1 MIKILA
7 LSIGIST
14 LPLSQKSS
22 EVLSYIPPTTYTW
35 NFKNNS
41 IPHLLEQKIEP
52 KPESA
57 DDLKQGSWYNNA
69 LQNIEQSEY
78 QFKWDE
84 KLNAYCT
91 PNRKNNLRFFY
102 NEKGFSVEPR
112 TTKIPFENYEPIV
125 QEKDKKYKYLPSW
138 KVNFK
143 LDKKQVGKGTWAV
156 TENKAEYNTDKITVE
171 YINTKE
177 GMRQNFIVHAPLL
190 KADELKIN
198 LSIKTNL
205 KTKLNGNQ
213 LQFFHQKTNVLN
225 YKDLKVWDANNK
237 PLSASFHKKRNGS
250 FYIQVDA
257 KDAFYPITIDPISTG
272 TAGTPDWLGDDA
284 DQVGASFGTSV
295 ASAGDVNGDGYSDV
309 IIGAPRFDEGASFD
323 EGKAFVYHG
332 SATGLSLSPNNTPD
346 DVNQT
351 DAFFGSSVASAGDV
365 NGDGYS
371 DVIIGAFLYNDGF
384 ADEGAAFVYH
394 GSAAGLLAT
403 PTSIRADANQLN
415 AAFGRSVACAG
426 DVNGDGYSDVII
438 GADQFNDGPNT
449 REGRAYAYYGSA
461 AGISATPSS
470 TLDDCNQIVAYFGY
484 SVASAGDV
492 NGDGYS
498 DVVIGAYSYDEIPFF
513 TNDGKVYVYHGSA
526 GGLSA
531 SPINILDG
539 PNENNANLGISVAC
553 AGDVNGDG
561 YSDVIAGA
569 PYLDDGGSF
578 DEGAAFIYF
587 GSASGSSAL
596 PTITLRDANQAYAE
610 FGISVASAGDVNG
623 DGYSDVIIGADLY
636 DDTNTN
642 EGVAYMYYGNT
653 VGTMSSPVSMLD
665 DANQDDAG
673 FGSSV
678 ASAGDVNGDG
688 YSDVIIGAYF
698 YTDGSNGQEGIAFV
712 YHGSPAGISTITT
725 ASLENNQ
732 ASANYGN
739 AVSTAG
745 DVNGDGFSDIIIA
758 SQYYDN
764 GSLNEGAA
772 FVYLGT
778 ANGISTT
785 ISSTIEGDQIF
796 SEIGSS
802 VSTAGDINADGYS
815 DIIIG
820 ARYYD
825 NGEHLEG
832 GGLVF
837 YGSPSGINTSS
848 FDILEVNQ
856 PDAFFGYSVASAG
869 DVNGDGYGDIIAGAY
884 SFDAPDV
891 DEGAAFIFLGSSTG
905 ISLVPSTT
913 LQSNQAS
920 ASFGYSVA
928 GAGDVNGDGY
938 SDVIVGAYNYTNDQ
952 ANEGVVFIFLG
963 SASGT
968 STTYSTL
975 LEHNQSNAAFGYCVS
990 GAGDVNGDGF
1000 SDIAIGSIRYSSGQT
1015 EEGAV
1020 FVYAGS
1026 ISGINTTPIFTAE
1039 GDQNFA
1045 EMGNAIGNAGDV
1057 NGDGYSDL
1065 IIGVHN
1071 YDNGQSDEGK
1081 MLLYYGST
1089 TGLSITNVSSFESNQ
1104 TSSNMG
1110 RSVNS
1115 AGDVNGDGY
1124 SDILAGAPFYDNGE
1138 TDEGFVFL
1146 LQGNPF
1152 GSSLNKRNNL
1162 RLYNADLTT
1171 PLNNS
1176 NFLFGNFG
1184 AGLYAKSFLGR
1195 DKGKL
1200 VWETRL
1206 NYNPYS
1212 GTPITNST
1220 FFTSQQAAYTNL
1232 GLAGVEL
1239 KNIIPKL
1246 LGSGKFTKLRA
1257 RVKYDPV
1264 TAITGQV
1271 YGPWRNVSSI
1281 IDANFIG
1288 VLPITLISFNVS
1300 WQKKGSIAKIDF
1312 VTDKEA
1318 GTCCFDIQ
1326 KSMDGFNFNTIGS
1339 INAKNTSGRQ
1349 TYSFLDDKA
1358 TNNKQFYRLKIK
1370 GTAGQLQYSNI
1381 QQLQN
1386 DKATEILV
1394 FPNPTANVLQL
1405 QLNKNYTSMNVQIVN
1420 ALGQV
1425 VKQYTNLSTQ
1435 NQTLQ
1440 IPVKALANGN
1450 YWLHLQGDGEKQVLQ
1465 FVKQ

>member
-7 LSIGIST
+7 LSIGISS
-14 LPLSQKSS
+14 LPLTQKIVSVQS
-22 EVLSYIPPTTYTW
+22 IKPSYEF
-35 NFKNNS
+35 NFKNIINYNPFS
-41 IPHLLEQKIEP
+41 AKKDKENTN
-52 KPESA
+52 PE
-57 DDLKQGSWYNNA
+57 DLKQGSWYANA

-78 QFKWDE
+78 HFKWEE
-84 KLNAYCT
+84 KLKAYCT
-91 PNRKNNLRFFY
+91 PNRKNNFRFFY
-102 NEKGFSVEPR
+102 DDKGFTVEPR
-112 TTKIPFENYEPIV
+112 TTQIPVGDVDPMAMPNEI
-125 QEKDKKYKYLPSW
+125 KYLPVRQAAKTIPNLPTGQAGW
-138 KVNFK
+138 KVKFN
-143 LDKKQVGKGTWAV
+143 LDKNQVGKGFWKLA
-156 TENKAEYNTDKITVE
+156 ENKAEYITDKITVQ
-171 YINTKE
+171 YINNEE
-177 GMRQNFIVHAPLL
+177 GMRQNFIVHQPLSKSDKL
-190 KADELKIN
+190 NIN
-198 LSIKTNL
+198 LNI
-205 KTKLNGNQ
+205 KTKLKTVLKNNR
-213 LQFFHQKTNVLN
+213 LQFSHKKNIVLN
-225 YKDLKVWDANNK
+225 YEDLKVWDVTGRILPSCFQKKDKNK
-237 PLSASFHKKRNGS
+237 
-250 FYIQVDA
+250 FYIQVDT
-257 KDAFYPITIDPISTG
+257 KDAVYPITIDPIST
-272 TAGTPDWLGDDA
+272 TAAARVESNQAEANMGFSA
-284 DQVGASFGTSV
+284 

-309 IIGAPRFDEGASFD
+309 IVGANLYDNGQTDEGA
-323 EGKAFVYHG
+323 AFVYHG
-332 SATGLSLSPNNTPD
+332 SASGISTAAAAMVES
-346 DVNQT
+346 NQVS
-351 DAFFGSSVASAGDV
+351 AYMGVSAASAGDV

-371 DVIIGAFLYNDGF
+371 DVIVGAEGYDNGQTN
-384 ADEGAAFVYH
+384 EGAAFVYH
-394 GSAAGLLAT
+394 GSA
-403 PTSIRADANQLN
+403 S
-415 AAFGRSVACAG
+415 
-426 DVNGDGYSDVII
+426 
-438 GADQFNDGPNT
+438 
-449 REGRAYAYYGSA
+449 
-461 AGISATPSS
+461 GISNTAAAMVQSS
-470 TLDDCNQIVAYFGY
+470 QA
-484 SVASAGDV
+484 
-492 NGDGYS
+492 
-498 DVVIGAYSYDEIPFF
+498 GAYMGF
-513 TNDGKVYVYHGSA
+513 SA
-526 GGLSA
+526 
-531 SPINILDG
+531 
-539 PNENNANLGISVAC
+539 
-553 AGDVNGDG
+553 
-561 YSDVIAGA
+561 
-569 PYLDDGGSF
+569 
-578 DEGAAFIYF
+578 
-587 GSASGSSAL
+587 
-596 PTITLRDANQAYAE
+596 
-610 FGISVASAGDVNG
+610 ASAGDVNG
-623 DGYSDVIIGADLY
+623 DGYSDVIVGAD
-636 DDTNTN
+636 
-642 EGVAYMYYGNT
+642 
-653 VGTMSSPVSMLD
+653 S
-665 DANQDDAG
+665 
-673 FGSSV
+673 
-678 ASAGDVNGDG
+678 
-688 YSDVIIGAYF
+688 
-698 YTDGSNGQEGIAFV
+698 YTNGQTYEGAAFV
-712 YHGSPAGISTITT
+712 YHGSPAGISTIST

-739 AVSTAG
+739 AVTTAG
-745 DVNGDGFSDIIIA
+745 DVNGDGFSDVIIA

-764 GSLNEGAA
+764 GEINEGAV

-785 ISSTIEGDQIF
+785 ISSTIEGGQIF

-848 FDILEVNQ
+848 FDLLEVNQ
-856 PDAFFGYSVASAG
+856 PDAFFGYSVANAG

-884 SFDAPDV
+884 LYDNPEV

-905 ISLVPSTT
+905 ISLVPNIT
-913 LQSNQAS
+913 LQSNQAN
-920 ASFGYSVA
+920 AFFGYSVA

-938 SDVIVGAYNYTNDQ
+938 SDVIVGAYNYTNNQ

-963 SASGT
+963 SPSGT
-968 STTYSTL
+968 ITTYSTL

-990 GAGDVNGDGF
+990 GTGDVNGDGF
-1000 SDIAIGSIRYSSGQT
+1000 SDIVIGSIKYSNGQS
-1015 EEGAV
+1015 EEGSV
-1020 FVYAGS
+1020 FVYGGS
-1026 ISGINTTPIFTAE
+1026 STGINTTPVFITE
-1039 GDQNFA
+1039 SNQNFA

-1071 YDNGQSDEGK
+1071 YDNGQTDEGQ
-1081 MLLYYGST
+1081 MLLYYGSN

-1104 TSSNMG
+1104 ASSNMG

-1115 AGDVNGDGY
+1115 AGDVNGDGF

-1162 RLYNADLTT
+1162 RLYNSNLTT
-1171 PLNNS
+1171 PLNSS

-1195 DKGKL
+1195 AKGKL

-1220 FFTSQQAAYTNL
+1220 FFTAQQATYTNL
-1232 GLAGVEL
+1232 GLTGVEL
-1239 KNIIPKL
+1239 KNVITKI

-1288 VLPITLISFNVS
+1288 VLPINLISFNAS
-1300 WQKKGSIAKIDF
+1300 WQQKGSIAKIDF
-1312 VTDKEA
+1312 VTDKEY

-1326 KSMDGFNFNTIGS
+1326 KSKDGFNFTTIGT
-1339 INAKNTSGRQ
+1339 IAAKNTSGKQ
-1349 TYSFLDDKA
+1349 VYSFIDDKA
-1358 TNNKQFYRLKIK
+1358 TNKKQFYRLKIK

-1405 QLNKNYTSMNVQIVN
+1405 QLNKNYNSMQVQIIN
-1420 ALGQV
+1420 ALGQI
-1425 VKQYTNLSTQ
+1425 VKQYTNLSPQ

-1440 IPVKALANGN
+1440 IPVKALAYGN

>member
-7 LSIGIST
+7 LSIGISS
-14 LPLSQKSS
+14 LPLTQKIVSVQS
-22 EVLSYIPPTTYTW
+22 IKPSYEF
-35 NFKNNS
+35 NFKNIINYNPFS
-41 IPHLLEQKIEP
+41 AKKDKENTN
-52 KPESA
+52 PE
-57 DDLKQGSWYNNA
+57 DLKQGSWYANA

-78 QFKWDE
+78 HFKWEE
-84 KLNAYCT
+84 KLKAYCT
-91 PNRKNNLRFFY
+91 PNRKNNFRFFY
-102 NEKGFSVEPR
+102 DDKGFTVEPR
-112 TTKIPFENYEPIV
+112 TTQIPVGDVDPMAMPNEI
-125 QEKDKKYKYLPSW
+125 KYLPVRQAAKTIPNLPTGQAGW
-138 KVNFK
+138 KVKFN
-143 LDKKQVGKGTWAV
+143 LDKNQVGKGFWKLA
-156 TENKAEYNTDKITVE
+156 ENKAEYITDKITVQ
-171 YINTKE
+171 YINNEE
-177 GMRQNFIVHAPLL
+177 GMRQNFIVHQPLSKSDKL
-190 KADELKIN
+190 NIN
-198 LSIKTNL
+198 LNI
-205 KTKLNGNQ
+205 KTKLKTVLKNNR
-213 LQFFHQKTNVLN
+213 LQFSHKKNIVLN
-225 YKDLKVWDANNK
+225 YEDLKVWDVTGRILPSCFQKKDKNK
-237 PLSASFHKKRNGS
+237 
-250 FYIQVDA
+250 FYIQVDT
-257 KDAFYPITIDPISTG
+257 KDAVYPITIDPIST
-272 TAGTPDWLGDDA
+272 TAAARVESNQAEANMGFSA
-284 DQVGASFGTSV
+284 

-309 IIGAPRFDEGASFD
+309 IVGANLYDNGQTDEGA
-323 EGKAFVYHG
+323 AFVYHG
-332 SATGLSLSPNNTPD
+332 SASGISTAAAAMVES
-346 DVNQT
+346 NQVS
-351 DAFFGSSVASAGDV
+351 AYMGVSAASAGDV

-371 DVIIGAFLYNDGF
+371 DVIVGAFLYDNGQT
-384 ADEGAAFVYH
+384 DEGAAFLYH
-394 GSAAGLLAT
+394 GSA
-403 PTSIRADANQLN
+403 S
-415 AAFGRSVACAG
+415 
-426 DVNGDGYSDVII
+426 
-438 GADQFNDGPNT
+438 
-449 REGRAYAYYGSA
+449 
-461 AGISATPSS
+461 GISTTAAAMVES
-470 TLDDCNQIVAYFGY
+470 NQV
-484 SVASAGDV
+484 SARMG
-492 NGDGYS
+492 
-498 DVVIGAYSYDEIPFF
+498 F
-513 TNDGKVYVYHGSA
+513 SA
-526 GGLSA
+526 
-531 SPINILDG
+531 
-539 PNENNANLGISVAC
+539 
-553 AGDVNGDG
+553 
-561 YSDVIAGA
+561 
-569 PYLDDGGSF
+569 
-578 DEGAAFIYF
+578 
-587 GSASGSSAL
+587 
-596 PTITLRDANQAYAE
+596 
-610 FGISVASAGDVNG
+610 ASAGDVNG
-623 DGYSDVIIGADLY
+623 DGYSDVIVGAHFY
-636 DDTNTN
+636 DNGQTN
-642 EGVAYMYYGNT
+642 EGAAFVYHGSASGISNTAAAMVQSSQAEAYMG
-653 VGTMSSPVSMLD
+653 VS
-665 DANQDDAG
+665 A
-673 FGSSV
+673 

-688 YSDVIIGAYF
+688 YSDVIVGANFYDNGQTDEGAAFVYHGSASGISTTAAARVESNQVSAYMGVSAASAGDVNGDGYSDVIVGAEGYDNGQTNEGAAFVYHGSASGISNTAAAMVQSSQAGAYMGF
-698 YTDGSNGQEGIAFV
+698 SAASAGDVNGDGYSDVIVGADSYTNGQTYEGAAFV
-712 YHGSPAGISTITT
+712 YHGSPAGISTIST

-739 AVSTAG
+739 AVTTAG
-745 DVNGDGFSDIIIA
+745 DVNGDGFSDVIIA

-764 GSLNEGAA
+764 GEINEGAV

-785 ISSTIEGDQIF
+785 ISSTIEGGQIF

-848 FDILEVNQ
+848 FDLLEVNQ
-856 PDAFFGYSVASAG
+856 PDAFFGYSVANAG

-884 SFDAPDV
+884 LYDNPEV

-905 ISLVPSTT
+905 ISLVPNIT
-913 LQSNQAS
+913 LQSNQAN
-920 ASFGYSVA
+920 AFFGYSVA

-938 SDVIVGAYNYTNDQ
+938 SDVIVGAYNYTNNQ

-963 SASGT
+963 SPSGT
-968 STTYSTL
+968 ITTYSTL

-990 GAGDVNGDGF
+990 GTGDVNGDGF
-1000 SDIAIGSIRYSSGQT
+1000 SDIVIGSIKYSNGQS
-1015 EEGAV
+1015 EEGSV
-1020 FVYAGS
+1020 FVYGGS
-1026 ISGINTTPIFTAE
+1026 STGINTTPVFITE
-1039 GDQNFA
+1039 SNQNFA

-1071 YDNGQSDEGK
+1071 YDNGQTDEGQ
-1081 MLLYYGST
+1081 MLLYYGSN

-1104 TSSNMG
+1104 ASSNMG

-1115 AGDVNGDGY
+1115 AGDVNGDGF

-1162 RLYNADLTT
+1162 RLYNSNLTT
-1171 PLNNS
+1171 PLNSS

-1195 DKGKL
+1195 AKGKL

-1220 FFTSQQAAYTNL
+1220 FFTAQQATYTNL
-1232 GLAGVEL
+1232 GLTGVEL
-1239 KNIIPKL
+1239 KNVITKI

-1288 VLPITLISFNVS
+1288 VLPINLISFNAS
-1300 WQKKGSIAKIDF
+1300 WQQKGSIAKIDF
-1312 VTDKEA
+1312 VTDKEY

-1326 KSMDGFNFNTIGS
+1326 KSKDGFNFTTIGT
-1339 INAKNTSGRQ
+1339 IAAKNTSGKQ
-1349 TYSFLDDKA
+1349 VYSFIDDKA
-1358 TNNKQFYRLKIK
+1358 TNKKQFYRLKIK

-1405 QLNKNYTSMNVQIVN
+1405 QLNKNYNSMQVQIIN
-1420 ALGQV
+1420 ALGQI
-1425 VKQYTNLSTQ
+1425 VKQYTNLSPQ

-1440 IPVKALANGN
+1440 IPVKALAYGN